1 MSTLPKCIL
10 VAVCNHSAST
20 EKKDLVNTLQE
31 YFNSIPHIK
40 HTDCKGGTCYIF
52 LNNGA
57 NRNILYGIGHMD
69 YSNMWDVFGFI
80 PYDLECDTSLFVT
93 YSRSLRSLTRPF
105 LNSHYCPYSIN
116 INPTDK
122 RKLRLLMEG

>member
-1 MSTLPKCIL
+1 MNRLPKCIL

-40 HTDCKGGTCYIF
+40 HTDCKEGTCYI
-52 LNNGA
+52 LPNNGA

-69 YSNMWDVFGFI
+69 YSNIWDIFGFI
-80 PYDLECDTSLFVT
+80 SYDLECDTSLFVT
-93 YSRSLRSLTRPF
+93 YSRSLTRPF
-105 LNSHYCPYSIN
+105 HNSRYFPYSIN

-122 RKLRLLMEG
+122 RKLRLLIED